1 MNEAVLAVVAMV
13 LLLGVVAFGVGH
25 KGWSWGTVIAG
36 VLVILTAPGYLYL
49 ALRVVERERVWR
61 EKIVKLQNSIVQV
74 RDAMVADQTGPK
86 KGILKLDGKEQSI
99 VSLGLQQARWQRA
112 VQRVNTW
119 RNRHW
124 DNAAFGPPRND
135 KAGTLTLPFPNDAAD
150 TSPINEGAEL
160 AVFDNTAVE
169 NGGRFLG
176 IFQVT
181 DIQTDAEKKS
191 HTLTVRSATQPDNID
206 EKLWSKNYD
215 TVSIYEDLPV
225 DRWLAFYAT
234 TQSAD
239 ETTDTLL
246 IPEPQKNQGS
256 ADEML
261 KSLET
266 QLESFHKHEEVV
278 EESAWKQLA
287 EEKDKRLIPLGEYW
301 ASVVFKEPH
310 ELILKELRDPADQ
323 SPENDA
329 SKPET
334 NATTKQF
341 ETDQK
346 AEFDLETALGL
357 GEAVEIIK
365 VVYRRPLSDAFTAL
379 RGSDIYLAGDD
390 EKKIRADGMIVLR
403 KILIDEISAM
413 KQAIAQLQSSE
424 ANTKNQL
431 AVFTTEKQRL
441 TDDLAK
447 WQQDTDAAGATAV
460 AFQKRVDISQQSL
473 DTVQVAVVSLGK
485 ELTETINQLVTEIN
499 RQAPAPIQPAAPR
512 GTTVAP

>member
-124 DNAAFGPPRND
+124 DNATFGPPRND

-301 ASVVFKEPH
+301 ASVVP
-310 ELILKELRDPADQ
+310 PG
-323 SPENDA
+323 
-329 SKPET
+329 
-334 NATTKQF
+334 
-341 ETDQK
+341 
-346 AEFDLETALGL
+346 LETRSRTCAGCSPVCSRSA
-357 GEAVEIIK
+357 AVPASVSMARDNASGAGKPACTPPSTRASTTMARKPGPDPDKPVTPFI
-365 VVYRRPLSDAFTAL
+365 SDSFVSCTCPTAL
-379 RGSDIYLAGDD
+379 S
-390 EKKIRADGMIVLR
+390 KVLTR
-403 KILIDEISAM
+403 NASLDEICWVR
-413 KQAIAQLQSSE
+413 Q
-424 ANTKNQL
+424 
-431 AVFTTEKQRL
+431 TTETPRPTRL
-441 TDDLAK
+441 
-447 WQQDTDAAGATAV
+447 GV
-460 AFQKRVDISQQSL
+460 
-473 DTVQVAVVSLGK
+473 LGI
-485 ELTETINQLVTEIN
+485 TRTIF
-499 RQAPAPIQPAAPR
+499 
-512 GTTVAP
+512 